1 MSTVY
6 DMQQV
11 TPSDEDPKKLCVL
24 TQSDVGVGDH
34 VCPVTDPGAA
44 SEAAATKVIDD
55 ITGHCRRVLQ
65 YTFDLSMEDILGAK
79 NIVCAVSKPEKNDC
93 PLVYVSE
100 GFETMTGYASGFAL
114 GRSCRFLQPIQKNI
128 NDAINL
134 KDRTAMRE
142 FCDTPL
148 QHPPGEE
155 IVNLLLN
162 ERYDG
167 VRFWNLLKMCY
178 VELQGEAYIF
188 AVQTV
193 LTSYMPKVLRRRIK
207 DTQKN
212 DAIVEAL
219 PVFANRLN
227 ALRDALGERTGE
239 SIFELAKFAGDN
251 LDGMN
256 MSKSDNGRQAS
267 SGYPAIP
274 RAAEIAAK
282 SSLQLLPSS
291 RKDRLALRVKS
302 IDGYDK
308 PVPNKFISVNNG
320 NQVQMSVANQPSV
333 FAALTEKRRD
343 RIYDFLLTLDFSM
356 GSEGPGVMV
365 GVDSAPKGLKSQVPQ
380 ILIDDVMVG
389 IGSRTLMKMGS
400 TIAFSGIMTLRLSS
414 LKRGV

>member
-1 MSTVY
+1 
-6 DMQQV
+6 
-11 TPSDEDPKKLCVL
+11 
-24 TQSDVGVGDH
+24 
-34 VCPVTDPGAA
+34 
-44 SEAAATKVIDD
+44 
-55 ITGHCRRVLQ
+55 
-65 YTFDLSMEDILGAK
+65 
-79 NIVCAVSKPEKNDC
+79 VSKPEKNDC

-142 FCDTPL
+142 FCDNPL

-167 VRFWNLLKMCY
+167 IRFWNLLKMCY
-178 VELQGEAYIF
+178 VEISGEAYIF

-193 LTSYMPKVLRRRIK
+193 LTKYMPKVLRRRHK
-207 DTQKN
+207 DTIKN

-219 PVFANRLN
+219 PVFTKRLN
-227 ALRDALGERTGE
+227 ALRDAVGERTGE
-239 SIFELAKFAGDN
+239 SIFELATFAADT

-256 MSKSDNGRQAS
+256 INKSDNGRQGS

-274 RAAEIAAK
+274 RAAELAAK
-282 SSLQLLPSS
+282 NKSQLLPSS

-333 FAALTEKRRD
+333 FAALTDKRRD
-343 RIYDFLLTLDFSM
+343 RLNDFLLTLDFFGTGTASA
-356 GSEGPGVMV
+356 GPSVMV
-365 GVDSAPKGLKSQVPQ
+365 GIDSAPKGLKSQVPQ

-400 TIAFSGIMTLRLSS
+400 TISFGGIIVFRLSS